1 MRNAKRLRPSP
12 ALVISTIALFVSV
25 SGVAWAAATIGTNDI
40 KNNAVTAKKLHKK
53 AVTTKKIK
61 SNAVSGSK
69 VRPNAIGSSEI
80 ATGAVGADEVGTI
93 VERSAESAEI
103 TPDDNGSVDVQCNAG
118 EQVLAGGNDLSGF
131 DDVAVTASRFEPP
144 NGWEVFMHNADA
156 SGNLTITVH
165 AYCLQP

>member
-1 MRNAKRLRPSP
+1 MRNVRRLRPSP
-12 ALVISTIALFVSV
+12 ALVISTIALFVAIGGIS
-25 SGVAWAAATIGTNDI
+25 WAAATIGTNDI

-61 SNAVSGSK
+61 NNAVNGSK

-80 ATGAVGADEVGTI
+80 ATGAVGADVVGTI

-103 TPDDNGSVDVQCNAG
+103 TPDDDGAVEVQCHAG
-118 EQVLAGGNDLSGF
+118 EQVLAGGNDLQGF
-131 DDVAVTASRFEPP
+131 SDVAVTASRFEPP